1 MGHSINGKLLYGFAL
16 GGDEDGP
23 LIEEIDEYGNWLTEW
38 AVKLA
43 RDSDRSSEDPD
54 PMREME
60 DILQA
65 AGLDVGEGG
74 RIQVTSYGHLE
85 YSYCRALVTF
95 EAEASWSTVTSLNLV
110 ELEERR
116 QTEGW
121 DALLAQAISIL
132 GITPIVVD
140 GEQWDTDAPRVPV
153 PPQWMVV
160 AEYI

>member
-1 MGHSINGKLLYGFAL
+1 MGYSINGKLLYGFAL
-16 GGDEDGP
+16 GNEEGGP
-23 LIEEIDEYGNWLTEW
+23 LIEEVDEEGNWLTPW
-38 AVKLA
+38 AVKLSQ
-43 RDSDRSSEDPD
+43 DPDRSSEDPD
-54 PMREME
+54 PIGEIE
-60 DILQA
+60 AILEA

-74 RIQVTSYGHLE
+74 RIKIVGYGHLE
-85 YSYCRALVTF
+85 YGYGQALVTF
-95 EAEASWSTVTSLNLV
+95 EAEASWSTVTPVNLA

-116 QTEGW
+116 QSEGW

-153 PPQWMVV
+153 SPQWMVV